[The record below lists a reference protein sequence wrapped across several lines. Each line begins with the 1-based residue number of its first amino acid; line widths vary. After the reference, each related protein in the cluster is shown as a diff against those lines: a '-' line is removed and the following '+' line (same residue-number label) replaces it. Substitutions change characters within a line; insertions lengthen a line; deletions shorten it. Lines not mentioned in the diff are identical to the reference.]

1 MKDESL
7 PQQVLWDLESYGWI
21 SAGDTV
27 CCALSGGADSVCLLR
42 CLLELRQTLGI
53 QVSAVHVNHQIRGAE
68 SDGDEQFCREL
79 CRALGVTPVMCR
91 SWRRNGSSRWS
102 LPPVTA
108 AIRRLNRSWNVRLG
122 SQRHTLPPTIW
133 KLCCTGWC
141 VGAVCMG

>member
-21 SAGDTV
+21 SVGDTV

-79 CRALGVTPVMCR
+79 CRALGVPLAVY
-91 SWRRNGSSRWS
+91 SFDV
-102 LPPVTA
+102 P
-108 AIRRLNRSWNVRLG
+108 
-122 SQRHTLPPTIW
+122 
-133 KLCCTGWC
+133 KL
-141 VGAVCMG
+141 AQER